1 MTWLKHKK
9 IGRADVYS
17 LTDGKFRLDGGSMF
31 GIVPKTLWEKI
42 IPPDERNR
50 IQLQI
55 NPMLIQL
62 EGKNILIETGMDDK
76 SGAKFES
83 IYAVEREETIFDGLQ
98 SLGLEPGDINLV
110 ICTHLHFD
118 HVGRNAKF
126 NDAGELEPTFANARY
141 VVQRQELEDAT
152 HTHERNRASYLDHN
166 ILPILEHDQIDLVEG
181 ETELMPGLRVVLVPG
196 HNLGQQAV
204 ILESEGEGL
213 VFTADLLPT
222 FFHLPYAFIMG
233 FDLYPMTTLETRKKY
248 FPEWSERGFWIAPP
262 HDPTRAWAKIR
273 PAERGG
279 FELEPE

>member
-31 GIVPKTLWEKI
+31 GVVPKTLWEKI
-42 IPPDERNR
+42 SPPDERNR

-83 IYAVEREETIFDGLQ
+83 IYAVEREETIFDGLR
-98 SLGLEPGDINLV
+98 SLGLETDEIDLV

-126 NDAGELEPTFANARY
+126 DDAGTLVPTFANARY
-141 VVQRQELEDAT
+141 IVQRQELEDAT
-152 HTHERNRASYLDHN
+152 RTHERNRASYLDHN
-166 ILPILEHDQIDLVEG
+166 ILPILEHDQFDLLEG
-181 ETELMPGLRVVLVPG
+181 ETELLPGLRVVPVPG

-233 FDLYPMTTLETRKKY
+233 FDLYPMTTLEVRKKY

-262 HDPTRAWAKIR
+262 HDPIRAWAKIR
-273 PAERGG
+273 PAGRGG
-279 FELEPE
+279 FELESE

>member
-42 IPPDERNR
+42 SPPDERNR
-50 IQLQI
+50 IGLQI

-83 IYAVEREETIFDGLQ
+83 IYAVEREETIFDGLR
-98 SLGLEPGDINLV
+98 SLGLETGDIDLV

-126 NDAGELEPTFANARY
+126 NDAGELVPTFANARY
-141 VVQRQELEDAT
+141 IVQRQELTDAT
-152 HTHERNRASYLDHN
+152 QTHERNRASYLDHN
-166 ILPILEHDQIDLVEG
+166 ILPILEHDQFDLLEG
-181 ETELMPGLRVVLVPG
+181 ESELLPGLRVVPVPG

-204 ILESEGEGL
+204 ILESEGQGL

-233 FDLYPMTTLETRKKY
+233 FDLYPMTTLEMRKKF

-262 HDPTRAWAKIR
+262 HDSVRAWAKIR

-279 FELEPE
+279 FELEPD

>member
-31 GIVPKTLWEKI
+31 GIVPKTLWEKFA
-42 IPPDERNR
+42 PPDDRNR
-50 IQLQI
+50 IQLRI

-62 EGKNILIETGMDDK
+62 EGKNILIESGMDDK

-83 IYAVEREETIFDGLQ
+83 IYAVERDETIFDGLR
-98 SLGLEPGDINLV
+98 SLGLETDDIDLV

-118 HVGRNAKF
+118 HVGRNAKL
-126 NDAGELEPTFANARY
+126 NDAGKLVPTFAKARY
-141 VVQRQELEDAT
+141 VVQRQELTDAT
-152 HTHERNRASYLDHN
+152 RTHERNRASYLDHN
-166 ILPILEHDQIDLVEG
+166 ILPILEHDRFDLLEG
-181 ETELMPGLRVVLVPG
+181 ETELLPGLRVVPVPG
-196 HNLGQQAV
+196 HNLGQQVV
-204 ILESEGEGL
+204 ILESDGEGL

-233 FDLYPMTTLETRKKY
+233 FDLYPMTTLEMRKKY

-262 HDPTRAWAKIR
+262 HDSFRAWAKIR